1 MCSCFKDVMLEVVLV
16 YEYCL
21 RNSCRHLMQT
31 VEIPFVQTRE
41 VVERES
47 VPCLTNARA
56 CYALFKEWWPYIS
69 AYSLYAL
76 MVVTTAVVPKSV
88 VLVPNSNVLRLNVRM
103 VEGGAGQ

>member
-21 RNSCRHLMQT
+21 RNSCCHLVQT
-31 VEIPFVQTRE
+31 VEIPFVKTRE
-41 VVERES
+41 VIERES
-47 VPCLTNARA
+47 VPSLTNARA
-56 CYALFKEWWPYIS
+56 CYALFKERWPYIS

-76 MVVTTAVVPKSV
+76 MVVTTTVVPKSV